1 MFQPRKLKYRKAQ
14 KGRSLKREITLKGI
28 KLSHGEVGL
37 KSLETKMI
45 TSKQIESALNVLKKN
60 LGKKGRYWLK
70 IFPHKPKTKKPPETR
85 MGGGKGDVE
94 DYVALVRPGT
104 ILFEV
109 AGMDKESLKEIL
121 RQAAYK
127 LPIKTK
133 IIEE

>member
-1 MFQPRKLKYRKAQ
+1 
-14 KGRSLKREITLKGI
+14 
-28 KLSHGEVGL
+28 
-37 KSLETKMI
+37 
-45 TSKQIESALNVLKKN
+45 
-60 LGKKGRYWLK
+60 
-70 IFPHKPKTKKPPETR
+70 

-121 RQAAYK
+121 KQAAYK

-133 IIEE
+133 IVEE